1 MSHTSTL
8 FRHSGEGRNPDRRPS
23 WVPAFAGMTAVLVGL
38 SACDA
43 PPRPPVPGPEARKVV
58 DAATTAYAACVSAR
72 AEAAPLGGSPGLVIA
87 QAVRDCAPERKA
99 LATAIEKFH
108 AIGHPS
114 FTPEQTEVVAEASI
128 QQIEP
133 EIRSDAIAV
142 YVGRAL
148 PAEKAQ

>member
-1 MSHTSTL
+1 MIIVRTL
-8 FRHSGEGRNPDRRPS
+8 P
-23 WVPAFAGMTAVLVGL
+23 LVALLGL
-38 SACDA
+38 AACDA

-58 DAATTAYAACVSAR
+58 DAATTAYAACVSTR

-87 QAVRDCAPERKA
+87 QAVGDCAPERQA
-99 LATAIEKFH
+99 LADAIEKFH

-114 FTPEQTEVVAEASI
+114 FTPAQTEVVAEASI

-148 PAEKAQ
+148 PSQKAQ

>member
-1 MSHTSTL
+1 MIARTL
-8 FRHSGEGRNPDRRPS
+8 PL
-23 WVPAFAGMTAVLVGL
+23 VALFAVA
-38 SACDA
+38 ACDP

-58 DAATTAYAACVSAR
+58 DAATTAYADCVTKR

-99 LATAIEKFH
+99 LADAIGKFH

-142 YVGRAL
+142 YVGRER
-148 PAEKAQ
+148 PTEKAQ